1 MRKDEINALLS
12 VIHAPSI
19 RFMLMTTAIV
29 FFVTCAVI
37 GLLKLQWNGE
47 NFWYIIQIIYHR
59 RYDH

>member
-1 MRKDEINALLS
+1 MGKDEINALLS

-19 RFMLMTTAIV
+19 SLMLMTTAIV

-47 NFWYIIQIIYHR
+47 NLWYIIQTIYHR
-59 RYDH
+59 IYDH